1 LDENNNF
8 MPNQFNQDEDEHI
21 ISNSISKLNDPNPES
36 PHQNQHQNPDNTSN
50 VNISGCKAEVSENT
64 NQILLNK
71 SDLTRSNM
79 HK

>member
-8 MPNQFNQDEDEHI
+8 MPNQFNQDEDEPI
-21 ISNSISKLNDPNPES
+21 ISNSISKLNDLNPES
-36 PHQNQHQNPDNTSN
+36 PQQNQNQNSDNTH
-50 VNISGCKAEVSENT
+50 NISGCKAEVSENT